1 MYKVILLLFSTLN
14 IIQFTKS
21 LAAVPNQPSRYKIVS
36 NIDPGCKSIE
46 DCPNN
51 SSKLHFNNV
60 MKLNED
66 LAIANN
72 RDVIDTP
79 DQPVKP

>member
-1 MYKVILLLFSTLN
+1 MYKLILLLVSNLN
-14 IIQFTKS
+14 LIQFSKS
-21 LAAVPNQPSRYKIVS
+21 LARVPNQPSQYKIVQ
-36 NIDPGCKSIE
+36 NIDPGCKRIE
-46 DCPNN
+46 DCPHYFW
-51 SSKLHFNNV
+51 KLRLNNV

-66 LAIANN
+66 LEIANN